1 MEYESKIIVEGLFER
16 RKTIETRVISINGM

>member
-16 RKTIETRVISINGM
+16 RKTIETRVISINVM